1 MDFPL
6 TVIGKRWYSL
16 SSYTI
21 YKKSCQHMTEVGN
34 VVMFDTYIL
43 FVLDKFRDT
52 HCSELLHLW
61 RLQMRVLSR
70 MVV

>member
-1 MDFPL
+1 
-6 TVIGKRWYSL
+6 
-16 SSYTI
+16 
-21 YKKSCQHMTEVGN
+21 MTEVGN

-52 HCSELLHLW
+52 HCSELLHLR